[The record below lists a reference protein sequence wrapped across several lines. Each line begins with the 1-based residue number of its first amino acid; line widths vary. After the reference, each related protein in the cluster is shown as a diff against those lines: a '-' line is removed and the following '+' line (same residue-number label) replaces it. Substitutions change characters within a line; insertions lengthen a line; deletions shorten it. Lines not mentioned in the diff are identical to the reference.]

1 MKKPMAWLV
10 RGLAFALLWWLL
22 TEGSGIAWG
31 VGLVAV
37 VLATAASLR
46 LWPPGA
52 GQFSLR
58 GLLGFAGFFLVESV
72 KGGVQV
78 ALLAFQRRPDLAPAF
93 VETPLTLP
101 SGPATVL
108 LANTLSLLP
117 GTLSVHIEHDGEGCR
132 LRLHALDTRLPILD
146 EVRAAEAHIARM
158 LRLAP

>member
-1 MKKPMAWLV
+1 MQGGTAAWLG

-31 VGLVAV
+31 VGLVTVA
-37 VLATAASLR
+37 LATAASMH

-52 GQFSLR
+52 GWLSLR

-78 ALLAFQRRPDLAPAF
+78 ATLAFQRRPDLAPGF
-93 VETPLTLP
+93 IETRLTLP
-101 SGPATVL
+101 PGPASVL

-117 GTLSVHIEHDGEGCR
+117 GTLSVHIEGER
-132 LRLHALDTRLPILD
+132 LRLHVLDARLPVLD
-146 EVRAAEAHIARM
+146 EVRAAQAHIARM
-158 LRLAP
+158 LRLPP